1 MKRSIWKWSLGF
13 SIAGLILLGLLTV
26 GIWLMLNIGGA
37 LFLTLMG
44 QTELSAISMPEMLAN
59 FVGSPMFWLCLA
71 DLLVLILSVIML
83 AVTKKEK

>member
-44 QTELSAISMPEMLAN
+44 QTELSAISMPEMLEN

>member
-44 QTELSAISMPEMLAN
+44 QTELSAISMSEMLAN

>member
-1 MKRSIWKWSLGF
+1 MKRSVWRWALGL
-13 SIAGLILLGLLTV
+13 SVVGLILLGLLTV

-44 QTELSAISMPEMLAN
+44 QTELSAIPMSEMLAN
-59 FVGSPMFWLCLA
+59 FVGSPMFWLCVA
-71 DLLVLILSVIML
+71 DLLVMILSAVML

>member
-1 MKRSIWKWSLGF
+1 MKRSIWKWGLGL
-13 SIAGLILLGLLTV
+13 STVGLVLLGLLTV

-44 QTELSAISMPEMLAN
+44 QTGLTAISMSEMLAN
-59 FVGSPMFWLCLA
+59 FAGSPMFWLCLA
-71 DLLVLILSVIML
+71 DLLVLVLSAIML